1 MAFET
6 KSLVNIKVK
15 QRHGTFP
22 SVPCH
27 PFVPLVFNLQFT
39 YVAFF
44 FFFLSTYQMQESM
57 PSPSDTDTSKSDTPS
72 VFMELC
78 EFSVDHTRVTRIRSN
93 EGNAHKILHH
103 TLG

>member
-1 MAFET
+1 
-6 KSLVNIKVK
+6 
-15 QRHGTFP
+15 
-22 SVPCH
+22 
-27 PFVPLVFNLQFT
+27 
-39 YVAFF
+39 
-44 FFFLSTYQMQESM
+44 MQESM

>member
-22 SVPCH
+22 SIPCH
-27 PFVPLVFNLQFT
+27 PFVPLIFNLQFT
-39 YVAFF
+39 YVAF

-72 VFMELC
+72 VFMELVVC
-78 EFSVDHTRVTRIRSN
+78 VSLVWTTP
-93 EGNAHKILHH
+93 G
-103 TLG
+103 